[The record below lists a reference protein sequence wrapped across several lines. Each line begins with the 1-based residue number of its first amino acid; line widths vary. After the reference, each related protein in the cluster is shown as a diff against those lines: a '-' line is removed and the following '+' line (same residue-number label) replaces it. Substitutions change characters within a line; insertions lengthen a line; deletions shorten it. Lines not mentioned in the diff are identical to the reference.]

1 VRHHCAFLKG
11 DGELMVAE
19 VLAHLPQVLLLCLHG
34 DLTSTEVV
42 SVGPASPAPT
52 AVAYDDDLN

>member
-1 VRHHCAFLKG
+1 
-11 DGELMVAE
+11 MVAE